1 MMKRIKR
8 WLHEIYEEDIKFFG
22 QMRDLHQTYRQF
34 AVGFLFHPDIDL
46 QHMSYPQ
53 QILFFWT

>member
-22 QMRDLHQTYRQF
+22 QMNGMYFSISTRKKKNKRKKEKEN
-34 AVGFLFHPDIDL
+34 
-46 QHMSYPQ
+46 
-53 QILFFWT
+53 

>member
-22 QMRDLHQTYRQF
+22 QIEQEM
-34 AVGFLFHPDIDL
+34 
-46 QHMSYPQ
+46 
-53 QILFFWT
+53 IL

>member
-22 QMRDLHQTYRQF
+22 QMNGMYFRQ
-34 AVGFLFHPDIDL
+34 ALEKENKRKKEKENYEKISKMV
-46 QHMSYPQ
+46 
-53 QILFFWT
+53 